1 MSDEPKD
8 PFGWV
13 GATLDEKYRIDE
25 LIGEGGFSVVYRA
38 HHLGFSE
45 HVAVKFLRVPETLEG
60 KQRARF
66 FESFMEEGRLFH
78 RLSRATT
85 SIVQALDV
93 GAADSPNGLWTP
105 YLVLEW
111 LEGKSLEHDLEE
123 RAKASLGGRPL
134 SEAIE
139 LLDPVAR
146 ALRLAHDQG
155 IAHRDVKPANLFL
168 TDVGGQTTMKVLDF
182 GIAKVLDEAKGTSN
196 VFESTGNHLQA
207 FTAPYGAPEQ
217 FSRRY
222 GATGPWTDVFALALV
237 FIEVVS
243 GKRALEGTDVAELF
257 VASADPNYRPTL
269 KALGYPDAPEA
280 LDEVLLRALAI
291 DPKARQRSVRDFW
304 NEVLA
309 ATGMAELPGPRSS
322 RTTMDSGTQEPLQFE
337 VESDGT
343 KPVVGPK
350 SLADVERPP
359 APTELSSST
368 GLPVDSARVPE
379 QAHGVSPLTIAVVG
393 IGAALLGIAI
403 VLLTAVVLDRPPP
416 KTAASAAS
424 AVPLVASSPP
434 PPASSAPPEP
444 KAPTERVLS
453 STPPRTVGQ
462 GRVPNEE
469 RWLDEFRVQR
479 LDGAMGK
486 SLAGSQALCAQSGL
500 SLCTEAQ
507 WARACE
513 LYPDFGRMSAWTV
526 SAHPS
531 GFVVR
536 GGASCAV
543 RAVALGTKGTPDR
556 GALCCER
563 EVALRSGNM
572 NRTWLK
578 ATAKRLVGVEATL
591 NRRDTSQF
599 GSLVSEMVDVDEK
612 LLRREELR
620 KQLEDSFTQFPK
632 QWFVIDTCSVSV
644 RVTKKK
650 AKGPTRL
657 KKGVPKRFRENAAW
671 LAECE
676 ELRYRDKAFT
686 SVTVEYVFGG
696 SGRLQSV
703 RDVKAPRTVQT
714 Q

>member
-1 MSDEPKD
+1 MSDETKD

-45 HVAVKFLRVPETLEG
+45 HVAVKCLRVPDSLEG
-60 KQRARF
+60 KQRDRF
-66 FESFMEEGRLFH
+66 YESFMEEGRLLH
-78 RLSRATT
+78 KLSRATT
-85 SIVQALDV
+85 GIVQALDV
-93 GAADSPNGLWTP
+93 GAADSPSGIWTP

-111 LEGKSLEHDLEE
+111 LDGKSLEQDLEE
-123 RAKASLGGRPL
+123 REQSSRGGRPL
-134 SEAIE
+134 TEAIE

-146 ALRLAHDQG
+146 ALRIAHDQG
-155 IAHRDVKPANLFL
+155 IAHRDIKPANLFL
-168 TDVGGQTTMKVLDF
+168 TEVGGQTTMKVLDF
-182 GIAKVLDEAKGTSN
+182 GIAKVLDEATGTSN

-237 FIEVVS
+237 LVEVVS
-243 GKRALEGTDVAELF
+243 GKRALIGTDVAELF
-257 VASADPNYRPTL
+257 VASADPNHRPTL
-269 KALGYPDAPEA
+269 KAMGCTDAPEA
-280 LDEVLLRALAI
+280 LDEVLLRALAVE
-291 DPKARQRSVRDFW
+291 PKQRQRSVRDLW
-304 NEVLA
+304 NEVVAAAGLSDLA
-309 ATGMAELPGPRSS
+309 SPNSN
-322 RTTMDSGTQEPLQFE
+322 RTALDSGTREPLEFE

-350 SLADVERPP
+350 SLADMERQP

-368 GLPVDSARVPE
+368 QLPVDSSERVEPKP
-379 QAHGVSPLTIAVVG
+379 QAMSLVTIAVVG

-403 VLLTAVVLDRPPP
+403 VLLTAVVLEEP
-416 KTAASAAS
+416 KPVAVTSAPMPSSSAAPAPSAAASTL
-424 AVPLVASSPP
+424 P
-434 PPASSAPPEP
+434 APP
-444 KAPTERVLS
+444 TETILS
-453 STPPRTVGQ
+453 STPPRKVSG
-462 GRVPNEE
+462 GKVPNDE

-479 LDGAMGK
+479 LEGAAGK
-486 SLAGSQALCAQSGL
+486 SLAESQALCAGSGL

-513 LYPDFGRMSAWTV
+513 QYPDFGRVSAWTL
-526 SAHPS
+526 SAHPA

-543 RAVALGTKGTPDR
+543 RAVALGTQGTPDR
-556 GALCCER
+556 VALCCGR
-563 EVALRSGNM
+563 EVALRSSNM

-591 NRRDTSQF
+591 NRRDMSQF
-599 GSLVSEMVDVDEK
+599 GSLVSEMVDVDDK

-620 KQLEDSFTQFPK
+620 AQLDESFTTSPN
-632 QWFVIDTCSVSV
+632 QWFVIDTCGVSV
-644 RVTKKK
+644 KAPEKKP
-650 AKGPTRL
+650 KGPTRL
-657 KKGVPKRFRENAAW
+657 NPKAPKRFRENAAW
-671 LAECE
+671 IAECE
-676 ELRYRDKAFT
+676 ELRYRNKTFT
-686 SVTVEYVFGG
+686 SAAVEYVFGG

-703 RDVKAPRTVQT
+703 RDVKPARAVKT